1 MKKAW
6 EAWIVAYNNSVIHAP
21 MHHGFAFATNLGTS
35 QATSPTQ
42 NNSYQYVNFVQK
54 YTKKPL

>member
-6 EAWIVAYNNSVIHAP
+6 EAWIVAYNSVIRAAT
-21 MHHGFAFATNLGTS
+21 HHGLAFATNLGTS

-42 NNSYQYVNFVQK
+42 NNSY
-54 YTKKPL
+54 

>member
-1 MKKAW
+1 MKKVW
-6 EAWIVAYNNSVIHAP
+6 EAWIVAYNSVIHAAI
-21 MHHGFAFATNLGTS
+21 HHGFAFATNLGTS

-42 NNSYQYVNFVQK
+42 NNSYQYVSIAQK

>member
-6 EAWIVAYNNSVIHAP
+6 EAWIVAYNNSVIYAAT
-21 MHHGFAFATNLGTS
+21 HHDFSFATNLGTS

-42 NNSYQYVNFVQK
+42 NNSY
-54 YTKKPL
+54 